1 MIFRNTLALMGSL
14 VLASCAFWSQPTQ
27 PNRQIQNINSSLE
40 KFTANPVEWADDL
53 IVTQLGGNIES
64 YCKLDVPQ
72 LTQMLSLVD
81 FDSLNKQV
89 VETSGAEF
97 LKKSFLVKRAFNAN
111 LPLVSK
117 ECRQVLVPFFRELRQ
132 VEDYIGE
139 LAYKEKDRN
148 ASDIDFTKVPVPILD
163 EKSYS
168 PYQTV
173 PEYRNQKGFAFEAG
187 DVVLTRGISFSS
199 ATISQS
205 TDDRTHFSHGVFIHK
220 ETGKDKLQ
228 SIESYLQTGTRYYS
242 IEDAMKNENVRIA
255 VFRPRDRTLGQK
267 ASDMMAKK
275 LNDANQAG
283 TGIPYDYAMD
293 LKEYSKMTCAEII
306 IASYDWASNGT
317 LLIPEQTSNVRIT
330 SPYFLKKIN
339 VKPGKTFSPVN
350 MEIDSRFEFVM
361 EWRDYSIVRDQR
373 QKDMIAKKVIDWI
386 ENEKYLLKGTLTTFG
401 IKAAWSMRKVPF
413 IWNIISKPLKL
424 DNIQKDMPAEF
435 LVTVAQ
441 LRDVG
446 QILLNVTKKADDA
459 HKKKFGYP
467 MSEKKLQAF
476 LEEFRL
482 KDKARFEKYGRA
494 SFHHLLRAN

>member
-1 MIFRNTLALMGSL
+1 MNLRNNLLL
-14 VLASCAFWSQPTQ
+14 VGFLLLASCAYWKHPTN
-27 PNRQIQNINSSLE
+27 PNRQIQNVSTSLE
-40 KFTANPVEWADDL
+40 KFTSNPVGWADEL
-53 IVTQLGGNIES
+53 ITIQAGGNLES
-64 YCKLDVPQ
+64 FCKLDVPQ
-72 LTQMLSLVD
+72 QTQMLTMVD
-81 FDSLNKQV
+81 FDTLNKPV
-89 VETSGAEF
+89 IEASGVEF

-117 ECRQVLVPFFRELRQ
+117 ECRRILVPFFRELRQ

-139 LAYKEKDRN
+139 LAYKEKDKN
-148 ASDIDFTKVPVPILD
+148 ASEIDFTKVPVPILD
-163 EKSYS
+163 ERAYS

-173 PEYRNQKGFAFEAG
+173 PEYRNQKGFIFEAG

-199 ATISQS
+199 STISQS
-205 TDDRTHFSHGVFIHK
+205 TDDGTHFSHGVFIHK
-220 ETGKDKLQ
+220 EAGKEKLQ
-228 SIESYLQTGTRYYS
+228 TIESYLQTGTKYYS
-242 IEDAMKNENVRIA
+242 IEDAMKNENTRVA
-255 VFRPRDRTLGQK
+255 VFRPRDRSLGQK
-267 ASDMMAKK
+267 ASDIMAKR

-283 TGIPYDYAMD
+283 TGIPYDYSMD

-317 LLIPEQTSNVRIT
+317 LMIPEQDSSVRIT

-339 VKPGKTFSPVN
+339 VRPGRTFSPVN

-361 EWRDYSIVRDQR
+361 EWRDYSLVRDQR
-373 QKDMIAKKVIDWI
+373 QKDMIAKKIIEWI
-386 ENEKYLLKGTLTTFG
+386 ENEKYLLRGTMTTFG
-401 IKAAWSMRKVPF
+401 IKAAWSLRKVPLV
-413 IWNIISKPLKL
+413 WNIISRPLKL

-446 QILLNVTKKADDA
+446 QVLLKATKKADED
-459 HKKKFGYP
+459 HKKQYGYP

-494 SFHHLLRAN
+494 SFHHLLRAD